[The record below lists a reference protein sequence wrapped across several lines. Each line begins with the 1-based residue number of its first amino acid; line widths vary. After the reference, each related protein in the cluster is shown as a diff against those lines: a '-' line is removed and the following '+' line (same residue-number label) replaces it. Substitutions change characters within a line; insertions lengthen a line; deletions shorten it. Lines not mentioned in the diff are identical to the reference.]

1 MYNSKSF
8 IVIIKN
14 EMFLKE
20 GSYAHQLRLH
30 LKNLKKQK
38 KLNKLILKY
47 Y

>member
-8 IVIIKN
+8 IVIIQN

-30 LKNLKKQK
+30 LKNVKKKQ
-38 KLNKLILKY
+38 NKLILKY